1 MKNCIVWLF
10 LGVLLGIFV
19 ACDREEDLKPS
30 GLDTERL
37 RDSLDLE
44 YPLVR
49 EYYDDEEDFC
59 MTRVYTIDVDRAV
72 ETGRDVYVPQI
83 SFPFRREK

>member
-30 GLDTERL
+30 GLDTEGF
-37 RDSLDLE
+37 SG
-44 YPLVR
+44 
-49 EYYDDEEDFC
+49 FG
-59 MTRVYTIDVDRAV
+59 I
-72 ETGRDVYVPQI
+72 
-83 SFPFRREK
+83 PFGAGVL

>member
-1 MKNCIVWLF
+1 VNLYLALLVCQAHGIKE
-10 LGVLLGIFV
+10 VLLD
-19 ACDREEDLKPS
+19 CDAANAGSYRTMEAL
-30 GLDTERL
+30 GGT
-37 RDSLDLE
+37 
-44 YPLVR
+44 LVR

-59 MTRVYTIDVDRAV
+59 MTRIYTIDVDRAV